1 MKDKGTIITG
11 GPGTGKT
18 AAILQLVENSSFGSR
33 KENYGREFDHLAKSV
48 VGYHFCQVEDS
59 ITCSLANMIHSIAAQ
74 LVQVPSLH
82 AYEHLLSTDE
92 ELRSKLSLSRCLED
106 PDAAL
111 VEAILLPLSKLN
123 IEGKINEDDRIIL
136 IDALCASQ
144 VHQTD
149 YGDTL
154 ISFLAKHL
162 LHFPSFIKLVLTI
175 RTEKIH
181 LTESLPFMSIR

>member
-1 MKDKGTIITG
+1 MKDKGIIITG

-18 AAILQLVENSSFGSR
+18 AAILQLVENSCFGSR
-33 KENYGREFDHLAKSV
+33 KEREFDHLADSV
-48 VGYHFCQVEDS
+48 VGYHFCQVDDS

-82 AYEHLLSTDE
+82 AYGQLLSTDE

-111 VEAILLPLSKLN
+111 VDAILLPLSKLYM
-123 IEGKINEDDRIIL
+123 EGKIDKDNRIIL

-144 VHQTD
+144 IHQTD
-149 YGDTL
+149 YGDTV

-162 LHFPSFIKLVLTI
+162 EHFPSFMKLVLTI
-175 RTEKIH
+175 RTEKVH
-181 LTESLPFMSIR
+181 LTESLPFRSIR